1 MRGIVAPPE
10 RKTIMLND
18 KVYAILKWACLVFY
32 PAAVT
37 LTSCILV
44 ALGVAGTDVIITI
57 LVAVETFFGTLLG
70 VSTVQYN
77 KAQKKVEK

>member
-1 MRGIVAPPE
+1 MALRE

-44 ALGVAGTDVIITI
+44 TLGVPSTEVIITI
-57 LVAVETFFGTLLG
+57 LVAIETFFGTLLG
-70 VSTVQYN
+70 VSTVNYN
-77 KAQKKVEK
+77 KAQKKAAK